1 MKRKLINI
9 IVCLNLGLIIIEL
22 LQIFTKFDLVVLIFI
37 NFFCFMFLFNII
49 VFLKK
54 KKLKILLYA
63 ETNLKFIISNIFIN
77 LNLYINV
84 LRNYLKLKF
93 NQQETNLYFY
103 FIILESSD

>member
-1 MKRKLINI
+1 MIYALCSIGI
-9 IVCLNLGLIIIEL
+9 LGFFVWAFFYDGSFFFFIFFLII
-22 LQIFTKFDLVVLIFI
+22 KNNNLVKI
-37 NFFCFMFLFNII
+37 
-49 VFLKK
+49 K

-103 FIILESSD
+103 FIILESSETNTQENFIN